1 MNGIKFEQLPIRCRY
16 CDYLGCFSLYMDGSA
31 DYICRKPTC
40 DYREKFKEAI
50 RKARE
55 ERKLI

>member
-16 CDYLGCFSLYMDGSA
+16 CHHLGCFSLYMDGSA
-31 DYICRKPTC
+31 DYICRKPIC

-50 RKARE
+50 KRAKE
-55 ERKLI
+55 K